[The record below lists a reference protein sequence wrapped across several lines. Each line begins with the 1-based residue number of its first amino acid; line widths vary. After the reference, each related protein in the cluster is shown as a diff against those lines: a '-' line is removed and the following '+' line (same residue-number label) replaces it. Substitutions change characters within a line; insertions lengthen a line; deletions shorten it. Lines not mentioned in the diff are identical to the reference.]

1 MEKGYI
7 YFLYRPKVGAQE
19 AKSFDDVA
27 RMYILLKTLPKKADA
42 LSEPEEEEIEGDES
56 AAPAFYR
63 LIRIGKKKLP
73 SIRGTTRSLS
83 PSSHDGRVLTAW
95 VCRTQSVLG
104 HHRRGDT
111 RLRENPPP
119 HCLRAL
125 HHAYPW

>member
-1 MEKGYI
+1 MQQASAAREQVEVMEKGYI

-56 AAPAFYR
+56 SAPAFYR

-73 SIRGTTRSLS
+73 SIRGTSASLS
-83 PSSHDGRVLTAW
+83 RP
-95 VCRTQSVLG
+95 TQAEE
-104 HHRRGDT
+104 R
-111 RLRENPPP
+111 
-119 HCLRAL
+119 
-125 HHAYPW
+125 